1 METFDSKILR
11 KLFRMSTRVKTLF
24 DETRA
29 SIRAERVANPPG
41 PGNLRNL
48 KAQADK
54 DAMHQ
59 TYQTISTDSKYA
71 KDAELYN
78 QIFKKEHGDVAVR
91 A

>member
-1 METFDSKILR
+1 MAPRS
-11 KLFRMSTRVKTLF
+11 KTLF
-24 DETRA
+24 DQTRA
-29 SIRAERVANPPG
+29 SLRAERVANPPG
-41 PGNLRNL
+41 PGNLRDL

-59 TYQTISTDSKYA
+59 TYQTISTDSAYA

-78 QIFKKEHGDVAVR
+78 TIFKKEHGDVAVR